1 MLGSLLESAV
11 RCCNPR
17 SPASCVCRA
26 LLTLGGASPPPRQV
40 EHFRGSS
47 SPYATRLARVAVKSG
62 YLCIPNK
69 KWQRRFF
76 VLKPTTMLYYFSSNM
91 DEEPLGCID
100 VEAFSAVECC
110 DVGADG
116 RVTLELSRPGEGS
129 EAAVLEAVD

>member
-1 MLGSLLESAV
+1 M
-11 RCCNPR
+11 
-17 SPASCVCRA
+17 
-26 LLTLGGASPPPRQV
+26 
-40 EHFRGSS
+40 
-47 SPYATRLARVAVKSG
+47 KSG

-129 EAAVLEAVD
+129 EAARFMALNNTVVLSIRCWGRVATAWTVAVTASIAAAIAAVRLARRLS